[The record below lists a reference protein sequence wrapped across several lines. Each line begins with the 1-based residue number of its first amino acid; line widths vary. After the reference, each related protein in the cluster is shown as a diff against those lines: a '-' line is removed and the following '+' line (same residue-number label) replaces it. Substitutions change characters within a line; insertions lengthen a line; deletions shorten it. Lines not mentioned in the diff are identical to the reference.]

1 MSLYNIKTVSTL
13 LSVKKLKPNK
23 SLGQNFLVDKNIVEK
38 IISSISLKNGPA
50 IIEFGPGLG
59 VLTKELENKVKN
71 ITVIEIDKNMVEI
84 LETQLNKNVKI
95 INQDILKVDLSKLT
109 SNKTS
114 IIGNLPYY
122 ITTEIIE
129 KVYEISTDIEEFI
142 IMIQQDVAT
151 KILNLKQGKD
161 LSFVSIISN
170 YAFNIDLVVDA
181 SKNCF
186 YPIPNVDSTVLKLS
200 SKKINKEDLLGFK
213 DFVIKLMKQRR
224 KTVLNNLKEI
234 YGSNTAS
241 QLLIKL
247 DLDSNIRAEKLDM
260 TQIIKLYKLSKDIVI
275 KHED

>member
-1 MSLYNIKTVSTL
+1 MSLYSIKTVSTL

-23 SLGQNFLVDKNIVEK
+23 SLGQNFLIDKNVVDR
-38 IISSISLKNGPA
+38 IISSVNFRNNPT
-50 IIEFGPGLG
+50 IIEIGAGLG
-59 VLTKELENKVKN
+59 VLSKELETRVDDLK
-71 ITVIEIDKNMVEI
+71 VIEIDKNMVEI
-84 LETQLNKNVKI
+84 LQSQLSKSVKI

-109 SNKTS
+109 SNKTT

-129 KVYEISTDIEEFI
+129 KVYEISDKIDDLI

-151 KILNLKQGKD
+151 KILNLKQGRD

-170 YAFNIDLVVDA
+170 YAFDIELVVDV
-181 SKNCF
+181 SKNSF
-186 YPIPNVDSTVLKLS
+186 YPAPNVDSTVLKLV
-200 SKKINKEDLLGFK
+200 SKKIKKDDLIGFK

-234 YGSNTAS
+234 YTTELSHA
-241 QLLIKL
+241 LLTKAGL
-247 DLDSNIRAEKLDM
+247 DATIRAEKIEM
-260 TQIIKLYKLSKDIVI
+260 NQIIKLYKITRELVG